1 MAQEL
6 ALRLDKPIEE
16 LIPAMIAFNNA
27 ELLAEVKN
35 RLATYQG
42 RIYDDTAISAAKA
55 DRATLNKFMDAL
67 NSERLRV
74 KKVYVAPL
82 DKFTAEVNEVIDT
95 VKVVMLEI
103 DGQVKSYEERRKA
116 EKLAECKEYFG
127 SVLPAE
133 LTGFIRYEKIHKDEW
148 LNASKKMPA
157 VKKDIDT
164 VIEKIK
170 AELITIEA
178 LGGDTTELKA
188 MYFEGLSLT
197 DTITAYERRKAEKQ
211 RIEQA
216 KAEAERLAA
225 EQKKVE
231 NTPEKQPETATQAQA
246 TEEPVKLYTIA
257 FKVTGTAEQLNA
269 LKAFMSENG
278 LKIER
283 A

>member
-6 ALRLDKPIEE
+6 TLRLNTPIEE

-42 RIYDDTAISAAKA
+42 RIYDETSISAAKA

-67 NSERLRV
+67 NSERLRI
-74 KKVYVAPL
+74 KKVYTAPL

-103 DGQVKSYEERRKA
+103 DGQVKTYTEKQKA
-116 EKLAECKEYFG
+116 EKLVECKEYFA

-133 LTGFIRYEKIHKDEW
+133 LAGFIRYEKTHKDEW

-157 VKKDIDT
+157 VKKDIDAI
-164 VIEKIK
+164 IEKIK
-170 AELITIEA
+170 AELVTIEA
-178 LGGDTTELKA
+178 LGSDTTELKA

-216 KAEAERLAA
+216 KAEAERIAA
-225 EQKKVE
+225 EKKNAE
-231 NTPEKQPETATQAQA
+231 PTPEKQPETVAQV
-246 TEEPVKLYTIA
+246 EEPAKLFTIA

-269 LKAFMSENG
+269 LKAYMSENG

>member
-6 ALRLDKPIEE
+6 TLRLNKPIEE

-27 ELLAEVKN
+27 ELLAEVKD

-42 RIYDDTAISAAKA
+42 RIYDETSISAAKA

-67 NSERLRV
+67 NSERLRI
-74 KKVYVAPL
+74 KKVYTAPL

-103 DGQVKSYEERRKA
+103 DGQVKTYTEKQKA
-116 EKLAECKEYFG
+116 EKLVECKEYFA

-133 LTGFIRYEKIHKDEW
+133 LAGFIRYEKIHKDEW

-157 VKKDIDT
+157 VKKDIDAI
-164 VIEKIK
+164 IEKIK
-170 AELITIEA
+170 AELVTIEA
-178 LGGDTTELKA
+178 LGSDTTELKA

-216 KAEAERLAA
+216 KAEAERIAA
-225 EQKKVE
+225 EKKNAE
-231 NTPEKQPETATQAQA
+231 PTPEKQPETVAQV
-246 TEEPVKLYTIA
+246 EEPAKLFTIA

-269 LKAFMSENG
+269 LKVYMSENG

>member
-6 ALRLDKPIEE
+6 TLRLNKPIEE

-27 ELLAEVKN
+27 ELLAEVKD

-42 RIYDDTAISAAKA
+42 RIYDETSISAAKA

-67 NSERLRV
+67 NSERLRI
-74 KKVYVAPL
+74 KKVYTAPL
-82 DKFTAEVNEVIDT
+82 VKFTAEVNEVIDT

-103 DGQVKSYEERRKA
+103 DGQVKTYTEKQKA
-116 EKLAECKEYFG
+116 EKLVECKEYFA

-133 LTGFIRYEKIHKDEW
+133 LAGFIRYEKIHKDEW

-157 VKKDIDT
+157 VKKDIDAI
-164 VIEKIK
+164 IEKIK
-170 AELITIEA
+170 AELVTIEA
-178 LGGDTTELKA
+178 LGSDTTELKA

-216 KAEAERLAA
+216 KAEAERIAA
-225 EQKKVE
+225 EKKNAE
-231 NTPEKQPETATQAQA
+231 PTPEKQPETVAQV
-246 TEEPVKLYTIA
+246 EEPAKLFTIA

-269 LKAFMSENG
+269 LKAYMSENG

>member
-6 ALRLDKPIEE
+6 TLRLNTPIEE

-42 RIYDDTAISAAKA
+42 RIYDETSISAAKA

-67 NSERLRV
+67 NSERLRI
-74 KKVYVAPL
+74 KKVYTAPL

-103 DGQVKSYEERRKA
+103 DGQVKTYTEKQKA
-116 EKLAECKEYFG
+116 EKLVECKEYFA

-133 LTGFIRYEKIHKDEW
+133 LAGFIRYEKIHKDEW

-157 VKKDIDT
+157 VKKDIDAI
-164 VIEKIK
+164 IEKIK
-170 AELITIEA
+170 AELVTIEA
-178 LGGDTTELKA
+178 LGSDTTELKA
-188 MYFEGLSLT
+188 VYFEGLSLT

-216 KAEAERLAA
+216 KAEAERIAA
-225 EQKKVE
+225 EKKNAE
-231 NTPEKQPETATQAQA
+231 PTPEKQPETVAQV
-246 TEEPVKLYTIA
+246 EEPAKLFTIA

-269 LKAFMSENG
+269 LKAYMSENG

>member
-6 ALRLDKPIEE
+6 TLRLNTPIEE

-42 RIYDDTAISAAKA
+42 RIYDETSISATKA

-67 NSERLRV
+67 NSERLRI
-74 KKVYVAPL
+74 KKVYTAPL

-103 DGQVKSYEERRKA
+103 DGQVKTYTEKQKA
-116 EKLAECKEYFG
+116 EKLVECKEYFA

-133 LTGFIRYEKIHKDEW
+133 LAGFIRYEKIHKDEW

-157 VKKDIDT
+157 VKKDIDAI
-164 VIEKIK
+164 IEKIK
-170 AELITIEA
+170 AELVTIEA
-178 LGGDTTELKA
+178 LGSDTTELKA

-216 KAEAERLAA
+216 KAEAERIAA
-225 EQKKVE
+225 EKKNAE
-231 NTPEKQPETATQAQA
+231 PTPEKQPETVAQV
-246 TEEPVKLYTIA
+246 EEPAKLFTIA

-269 LKAFMSENG
+269 LKAYMSENG

>member
-6 ALRLDKPIEE
+6 TLRLNTPIEE

-27 ELLAEVKN
+27 ELLAEVKV

-42 RIYDDTAISAAKA
+42 RIYDETSISAAKA

-67 NSERLRV
+67 NSERLRI
-74 KKVYVAPL
+74 KKVYTAPL

-103 DGQVKSYEERRKA
+103 DGQVKTYTEKQKA
-116 EKLAECKEYFG
+116 EKLVECKEYFA

-133 LTGFIRYEKIHKDEW
+133 LAGFIRYEKIHKDEW

-157 VKKDIDT
+157 VKKDIDAI
-164 VIEKIK
+164 IEKIK
-170 AELITIEA
+170 AELVTIEA
-178 LGGDTTELKA
+178 LGSDTTELKA

-216 KAEAERLAA
+216 KAEAERIAA
-225 EQKKVE
+225 EKKNAE
-231 NTPEKQPETATQAQA
+231 PTPEKQPETVAQV
-246 TEEPVKLYTIA
+246 EEPAKLFTIA

-269 LKAFMSENG
+269 LKAYMSEHG

>member
-6 ALRLDKPIEE
+6 TLRLNKPIEE

-27 ELLAEVKN
+27 ELLAEVKD

-42 RIYDDTAISAAKA
+42 RIYDETSISAAKA

-67 NSERLRV
+67 NSERLRI
-74 KKVYVAPL
+74 KKVYTAPL

-103 DGQVKSYEERRKA
+103 DGQVKTYTEKQKA
-116 EKLAECKEYFG
+116 EKLVECKEYFA

-133 LTGFIRYEKIHKDEW
+133 LAGFIRYEKIHKDEW

-157 VKKDIDT
+157 VKKDIDAI
-164 VIEKIK
+164 IEKIK
-170 AELITIEA
+170 AELVTIEA
-178 LGGDTTELKA
+178 LGNDTTELKA

-216 KAEAERLAA
+216 KAEAERIAA
-225 EQKKVE
+225 EKKNAE
-231 NTPEKQPETATQAQA
+231 PTPEKQPETVAQV
-246 TEEPVKLYTIA
+246 EEPAKLFTIA

-269 LKAFMSENG
+269 LKVYMSENG

>member
-6 ALRLDKPIEE
+6 TLRLNKPIEE

-27 ELLAEVKN
+27 ELLVEVKD

-42 RIYDDTAISAAKA
+42 RIYDETSISAAKA

-67 NSERLRV
+67 NSERLRI
-74 KKVYVAPL
+74 KKVYTAPL

-103 DGQVKSYEERRKA
+103 DGQVKTYTEKQKA
-116 EKLAECKEYFG
+116 EKLVECKEYFA

-133 LTGFIRYEKIHKDEW
+133 LAGFIRYEKIHKDEW

-157 VKKDIDT
+157 VKKDIDAI
-164 VIEKIK
+164 IEKIK
-170 AELITIEA
+170 AELVTIEA
-178 LGGDTTELKA
+178 LGSDTTELKA

-216 KAEAERLAA
+216 KAEAERIAA
-225 EQKKVE
+225 EKKNAE
-231 NTPEKQPETATQAQA
+231 PTPEKQPETVAQV
-246 TEEPVKLYTIA
+246 EEPAKLFTIA

-269 LKAFMSENG
+269 LKAYMSENG

>member
-6 ALRLDKPIEE
+6 TLRLNTPIEE

-42 RIYDDTAISAAKA
+42 RIYDETSISAAKA

-67 NSERLRV
+67 NSERLRI
-74 KKVYVAPL
+74 KKVYTAPL

-103 DGQVKSYEERRKA
+103 DGQVKTYTEKQKA
-116 EKLAECKEYFG
+116 EKLAECKECFA

-133 LTGFIRYEKIHKDEW
+133 LAGFIRYEKIHKDEW

-157 VKKDIDT
+157 VKKDIDAI
-164 VIEKIK
+164 IEKIK
-170 AELITIEA
+170 AELVTIEA
-178 LGGDTTELKA
+178 LGSDTTELKA

-216 KAEAERLAA
+216 KAEAERIAA
-225 EQKKVE
+225 EKKNAE
-231 NTPEKQPETATQAQA
+231 PTPEKQPETVAQV
-246 TEEPVKLYTIA
+246 EEPAKLFTIA

-269 LKAFMSENG
+269 LKAYMSENG

>member
-6 ALRLDKPIEE
+6 TLRLNTPIEE

-42 RIYDDTAISAAKA
+42 RIYDETSISAAKA

-67 NSERLRV
+67 NSERLRI
-74 KKVYVAPL
+74 KKVYTAPL

-103 DGQVKSYEERRKA
+103 DGQVKTYTEKQKA
-116 EKLAECKEYFG
+116 EKLVECKEYFA

-133 LTGFIRYEKIHKDEW
+133 LAGFIRYEKIHKDEW

-157 VKKDIDT
+157 VKKDIDAI
-164 VIEKIK
+164 IEKIK
-170 AELITIEA
+170 AELVTIEA
-178 LGGDTTELKA
+178 LGSDTTELKA

-216 KAEAERLAA
+216 KAEAERIAA
-225 EQKKVE
+225 EKKNAE
-231 NTPEKQPETATQAQA
+231 PMPEKQPETVAQV
-246 TEEPVKLYTIA
+246 EEPAKLFTIA

-269 LKAFMSENG
+269 LKAYMSENG

>member
-6 ALRLDKPIEE
+6 TLRLNTPIEE

-27 ELLAEVKN
+27 ELLAEVKD

-42 RIYDDTAISAAKA
+42 RIYDETSISAAKA

-67 NSERLRV
+67 NSERLRI
-74 KKVYVAPL
+74 KKVYTAPL

-103 DGQVKSYEERRKA
+103 DGQVKTYTEKQKA
-116 EKLAECKEYFG
+116 EKLVECKEYFA

-133 LTGFIRYEKIHKDEW
+133 LAGFIRYEKIHKDEW

-157 VKKDIDT
+157 VKKDIDAI
-164 VIEKIK
+164 IEKIK
-170 AELITIEA
+170 AELVTIEA
-178 LGGDTTELKA
+178 LGSDTTELKA

-216 KAEAERLAA
+216 KAEAERIAA
-225 EQKKVE
+225 EKKNAE
-231 NTPEKQPETATQAQA
+231 PMPEKQPETVAQV
-246 TEEPVKLYTIA
+246 EEPAKLFTIA

-269 LKAFMSENG
+269 LKAYMSENG

>member
-6 ALRLDKPIEE
+6 TLRLNTPIEE

-27 ELLAEVKN
+27 ELLAEVKD

-42 RIYDDTAISAAKA
+42 RIYDETSISAAKA

-67 NSERLRV
+67 NSERLRI
-74 KKVYVAPL
+74 KKVYTAPL

-103 DGQVKSYEERRKA
+103 DGQVKAYTEKQKA
-116 EKLAECKEYFG
+116 EKLVECKEYFA

-133 LTGFIRYEKIHKDEW
+133 LAGFIRYEKIHKDEW

-157 VKKDIDT
+157 VKKDID
-164 VIEKIK
+164 VIIEKIK
-170 AELITIEA
+170 AELVTIEA
-178 LGGDTTELKA
+178 LGSDTTELKA

-216 KAEAERLAA
+216 KAEAERIAA
-225 EQKKVE
+225 EKKNAE
-231 NTPEKQPETATQAQA
+231 PTPEKQPETVAQV
-246 TEEPVKLYTIA
+246 EEPAKLFTIA

-269 LKAFMSENG
+269 LKAYMSENG

>member
-6 ALRLDKPIEE
+6 TLRLNTPIEE

-27 ELLAEVKN
+27 ELLAEVKD

-42 RIYDDTAISAAKA
+42 RIYDETSISAAKA

-67 NSERLRV
+67 NSERLRI
-74 KKVYVAPL
+74 KKVYTAPL

-103 DGQVKSYEERRKA
+103 DGQVKTYTEKQKA
-116 EKLAECKEYFG
+116 EKLVECKEYFA

-133 LTGFIRYEKIHKDEW
+133 LAGFIRYEKIHKDEW

-157 VKKDIDT
+157 VKKDIDAI
-164 VIEKIK
+164 IEKIK
-170 AELITIEA
+170 AELVTIEA
-178 LGGDTTELKA
+178 LGSDTTELKA

-216 KAEAERLAA
+216 KAEAERIAA
-225 EQKKVE
+225 EKKNAE
-231 NTPEKQPETATQAQA
+231 PTPEKQPETVAQV
-246 TEEPVKLYTIA
+246 EEPAKLFTIA

-269 LKAFMSENG
+269 LKAYMSEHG

>member
-6 ALRLDKPIEE
+6 TLRLNTPIEE

-27 ELLAEVKN
+27 ELLAEVKD

-42 RIYDDTAISAAKA
+42 RIYDETSISAAKA

-67 NSERLRV
+67 NSERLRI
-74 KKVYVAPL
+74 KKVYTAPL

-103 DGQVKSYEERRKA
+103 DGQVKTYTEKQKT
-116 EKLAECKEYFG
+116 EKLAECKEYFA

-133 LTGFIRYEKIHKDEW
+133 LAGFIRYEKIHKDEW

-164 VIEKIK
+164 IIEKIK
-170 AELITIEA
+170 AELVTIEA
-178 LGGDTTELKA
+178 LGSDTTELKA

-216 KAEAERLAA
+216 KAEAERIASEKKNA
-225 EQKKVE
+225 EP
-231 NTPEKQPETATQAQA
+231 TAEKQPETVAQV
-246 TEEPVKLYTIA
+246 EEPAKLFTIA

-269 LKAFMSENG
+269 LKAYMSENG

>member
-6 ALRLDKPIEE
+6 TLRLNTPIEE

-42 RIYDDTAISAAKA
+42 RIYDETSISAAKA

-67 NSERLRV
+67 NSERLRI
-74 KKVYVAPL
+74 KKVYTAPL

-103 DGQVKSYEERRKA
+103 DGQVKTYTEKQKA
-116 EKLAECKEYFG
+116 EKLVECKEYFA

-133 LTGFIRYEKIHKDEW
+133 LAGFIRYEKIHKDEW

-157 VKKDIDT
+157 VKKDIDAI
-164 VIEKIK
+164 IEKIK
-170 AELITIEA
+170 AELVTIEA
-178 LGGDTTELKA
+178 LGSDTTELKA

-216 KAEAERLAA
+216 KAEAERIAA
-225 EQKKVE
+225 EKKNAEPV
-231 NTPEKQPETATQAQA
+231 PEKQPETVAQV
-246 TEEPVKLYTIA
+246 EEPAKLFTIA

-269 LKAFMSENG
+269 LKAYMSENG

>member
-1 MAQEL
+1 MAQDKEL
-6 ALRLDKPIEE
+6 TLRLNTPIEE

-27 ELLAEVKN
+27 ELLNEVKN
-35 RLATYQG
+35 RLETYQG
-42 RIYDDTAISAAKA
+42 RVYDESSISDAKA

-67 NSERLRV
+67 NSERLRI
-74 KKVYVAPL
+74 KKIYTAPL

-95 VKVVMLEI
+95 VKVVMIEI
-103 DGQVKSYEERRKA
+103 DKQVKTYDEKRKA
-116 EKLAECKEYFG
+116 EKFIECKEYFL

-133 LTGFIRYEKIHKDEW
+133 LTGFIAYEKIHKDKW
-148 LNASKKMPA
+148 LNTSEKIPA
-157 VKKDIDT
+157 VKKEIDT
-164 VIEKIK
+164 IIEKIK

-216 KAEAERLAA
+216 KVEAERINA

-231 NTPEKQPETATQAQA
+231 NMAEKQPEAVAQ
-246 TEEPVKLYTIA
+246 TDEPVKLFTVA

-269 LKAFMSENG
+269 LKAFMSESG

>member
-6 ALRLDKPIEE
+6 TLRLNTPIEE

-42 RIYDDTAISAAKA
+42 RIYDETSISAAKA

-67 NSERLRV
+67 NSERLRI
-74 KKVYVAPL
+74 KKVYTAPL

-103 DGQVKSYEERRKA
+103 DGQVKTYTEKQKA
-116 EKLAECKEYFG
+116 EKLVECKEYFA

-133 LTGFIRYEKIHKDEW
+133 LAGFIRYEKIHKDEW

-157 VKKDIDT
+157 VKKDIDAI
-164 VIEKIK
+164 IEKIK
-170 AELITIEA
+170 AELVTIEA
-178 LGGDTTELKA
+178 LGSDTTELKA

-216 KAEAERLAA
+216 KAEAERIAA
-225 EQKKVE
+225 EKKNAE
-231 NTPEKQPETATQAQA
+231 TTPEKQPETVAQV
-246 TEEPVKLYTIA
+246 EEPAKLFTIA

-269 LKAFMSENG
+269 LKAYMSENG

>member
-6 ALRLDKPIEE
+6 TLRLNTPIEE
-16 LIPAMIAFNNA
+16 LIPAMIEFNNA

-42 RIYDDTAISAAKA
+42 RIYDETSISAAKA

-67 NSERLRV
+67 NSERLRI
-74 KKVYVAPL
+74 KKVYTAPL

-103 DGQVKSYEERRKA
+103 DGQVKTYTEKQKA
-116 EKLAECKEYFG
+116 EKLVECKEYFA

-133 LTGFIRYEKIHKDEW
+133 LAGFIRYEKIHKDEW

-157 VKKDIDT
+157 VKKDIDAI
-164 VIEKIK
+164 IEKIK
-170 AELITIEA
+170 AELVTIEA
-178 LGGDTTELKA
+178 LGSDTTELKA

-216 KAEAERLAA
+216 KAEAERIAA
-225 EQKKVE
+225 EKKNAE
-231 NTPEKQPETATQAQA
+231 PTPEKQPETVAQV
-246 TEEPVKLYTIA
+246 EEPAKLFTIA

-269 LKAFMSENG
+269 LKAYMSEHG

>member
-6 ALRLDKPIEE
+6 TLRLNKPIEE

-27 ELLAEVKN
+27 ELLAEVKD
-35 RLATYQG
+35 RLATYQC
-42 RIYDDTAISAAKA
+42 RIYDETSISAAKA

-67 NSERLRV
+67 NSERLRI
-74 KKVYVAPL
+74 KKVYTAPL

-103 DGQVKSYEERRKA
+103 DGQVKTYTEKQKA
-116 EKLAECKEYFG
+116 EKLVECKEYFA

-133 LTGFIRYEKIHKDEW
+133 LAGFIRYEKIHKDEW

-157 VKKDIDT
+157 VKKDIDAI
-164 VIEKIK
+164 IEKIK
-170 AELITIEA
+170 AELVTIEA
-178 LGGDTTELKA
+178 LGNDTTELKA

-216 KAEAERLAA
+216 KAEAERIAA
-225 EQKKVE
+225 EKKNAE
-231 NTPEKQPETATQAQA
+231 PTPEKQTETVAQV
-246 TEEPVKLYTIA
+246 EEPAKLFTIA

-269 LKAFMSENG
+269 LKAYMSENG

>member
-6 ALRLDKPIEE
+6 TLRLNTPIEE

-27 ELLAEVKN
+27 ELLAEVKD

-42 RIYDDTAISAAKA
+42 RIYDETSISAAKA

-67 NSERLRV
+67 NSERLRI
-74 KKVYVAPL
+74 KKVYTAPL
-82 DKFTAEVNEVIDT
+82 DKFTAEVNEVIET

-103 DGQVKSYEERRKA
+103 DGQVKTYTEKQKA
-116 EKLAECKEYFG
+116 EKLVECKEYFA

-133 LTGFIRYEKIHKDEW
+133 LAGFIRYEKIHKDEW

-157 VKKDIDT
+157 VKKDIDAI
-164 VIEKIK
+164 IEKIK
-170 AELITIEA
+170 AELVTIEA
-178 LGGDTTELKA
+178 LGSDTTELKA

-216 KAEAERLAA
+216 KAEAERIAA
-225 EQKKVE
+225 EKKNAE
-231 NTPEKQPETATQAQA
+231 PTPEKQPETVAQV
-246 TEEPVKLYTIA
+246 EEPAKLFTIA

-269 LKAFMSENG
+269 LKAYMSENG

>member
-6 ALRLDKPIEE
+6 TLRLNTPIEE

-27 ELLAEVKN
+27 ELLAEVKD

-42 RIYDDTAISAAKA
+42 RTYDETSISAAKA

-67 NSERLRV
+67 NSERLRI
-74 KKVYVAPL
+74 KKVYTAPL

-103 DGQVKSYEERRKA
+103 DGQVKTYTEKQKA
-116 EKLAECKEYFG
+116 EKLVECKEYFA

-133 LTGFIRYEKIHKDEW
+133 LAGFIRYEKIHKDEW

-157 VKKDIDT
+157 VKKDIDAI
-164 VIEKIK
+164 IEKIK
-170 AELITIEA
+170 AELVTIEA
-178 LGGDTTELKA
+178 LGSDTTELKA

-216 KAEAERLAA
+216 KAEAERIAA
-225 EQKKVE
+225 EKKNAE
-231 NTPEKQPETATQAQA
+231 PTPEKQPETVAQV
-246 TEEPVKLYTIA
+246 EEPAKLFTIA

-269 LKAFMSENG
+269 LKAYMSENG

>member
-6 ALRLDKPIEE
+6 TLRLNTPIEE

-27 ELLAEVKN
+27 ELLAEVKD

-42 RIYDDTAISAAKA
+42 RIYDETSISAAKA

-67 NSERLRV
+67 NSERLRI
-74 KKVYVAPL
+74 KKVYTAPL

-103 DGQVKSYEERRKA
+103 DGQVKTYTEKQKA
-116 EKLAECKEYFG
+116 EKLVECKEYFA

-133 LTGFIRYEKIHKDEW
+133 LAGFIRYEKIHKDEW

-157 VKKDIDT
+157 VKKDIDAI
-164 VIEKIK
+164 IEKIK
-170 AELITIEA
+170 AELVTIEA
-178 LGGDTTELKA
+178 LGSDTTELKA

-216 KAEAERLAA
+216 KAETERIAA
-225 EQKKVE
+225 EKKNAE
-231 NTPEKQPETATQAQA
+231 PTPEKQPETVAQV
-246 TEEPVKLYTIA
+246 EEPAKLFTIA

-269 LKAFMSENG
+269 LKAYMSENG

>member
-6 ALRLDKPIEE
+6 TLRLNKPIEE

-27 ELLAEVKN
+27 ELLAEVKD

-42 RIYDDTAISAAKA
+42 RIYDETSISAAKA

-67 NSERLRV
+67 NSERLRI
-74 KKVYVAPL
+74 KKVYTAPL

-95 VKVVMLEI
+95 VKAVMLEI
-103 DGQVKSYEERRKA
+103 DGQVKTYTEKQKA
-116 EKLAECKEYFG
+116 EKLVECKEYFA

-133 LTGFIRYEKIHKDEW
+133 LAGFIRYEKIHKDEW

-157 VKKDIDT
+157 VKKDIDAI
-164 VIEKIK
+164 IEKIK
-170 AELITIEA
+170 AELVTIEA
-178 LGGDTTELKA
+178 LGSDTTELKA

-216 KAEAERLAA
+216 KAEAERIAA
-225 EQKKVE
+225 EKKNAE
-231 NTPEKQPETATQAQA
+231 PTPEKQPETVAQV
-246 TEEPVKLYTIA
+246 EEPAKLFTIA

-269 LKAFMSENG
+269 LKAYMSENG

>member
-6 ALRLDKPIEE
+6 TLRLNTPIEE

-42 RIYDDTAISAAKA
+42 RIYDETSISAAKA

-67 NSERLRV
+67 NSERLRI
-74 KKVYVAPL
+74 KKVYTAPL

-103 DGQVKSYEERRKA
+103 DGQVKTYTEKQKA
-116 EKLAECKEYFG
+116 EKLVECKEYFA

-133 LTGFIRYEKIHKDEW
+133 LAGFIRYEKIHKDEW

-157 VKKDIDT
+157 VKKDIDAI
-164 VIEKIK
+164 IEKIK
-170 AELITIEA
+170 AELVTIEA
-178 LGGDTTELKA
+178 LGSDTTELKA

-216 KAEAERLAA
+216 KAEAERIAA
-225 EQKKVE
+225 EKKNAE
-231 NTPEKQPETATQAQA
+231 PTPEKQPETVAQV
-246 TEEPVKLYTIA
+246 EEPAKLFTIA

-269 LKAFMSENG
+269 LKAYMSENG

-283 A
+283 V

>member
-6 ALRLDKPIEE
+6 TLRLNTPIEE

-42 RIYDDTAISAAKA
+42 RIYDETSISAAKA

-67 NSERLRV
+67 NSERLRI
-74 KKVYVAPL
+74 KKVYTAPL

-95 VKVVMLEI
+95 AKVVMLEI
-103 DGQVKSYEERRKA
+103 DGQVKTYTEKQKA
-116 EKLAECKEYFG
+116 EKLVECKEYFA

-133 LTGFIRYEKIHKDEW
+133 LAGFIRYEKIHKDEW

-157 VKKDIDT
+157 VKKDIDAI
-164 VIEKIK
+164 IEKIK
-170 AELITIEA
+170 AELVTIEA
-178 LGGDTTELKA
+178 LGSDTTELKA

-216 KAEAERLAA
+216 KAEAERIAA
-225 EQKKVE
+225 EKKNAE
-231 NTPEKQPETATQAQA
+231 PTPEKQPETVAQV
-246 TEEPVKLYTIA
+246 EEPAKLFTIA

-269 LKAFMSENG
+269 LKAYMSENG

>member
-6 ALRLDKPIEE
+6 TLRLNKPIEE

-27 ELLAEVKN
+27 ELLAGVKD

-42 RIYDDTAISAAKA
+42 RIYDETSISAAKA

-67 NSERLRV
+67 NSERLRI
-74 KKVYVAPL
+74 KKVYTAPL

-103 DGQVKSYEERRKA
+103 DGQVKTYTEKQKT
-116 EKLAECKEYFG
+116 EKLVECKEYFA

-133 LTGFIRYEKIHKDEW
+133 LAGFIRYEKIHKDEW

-157 VKKDIDT
+157 VKKDIDAI
-164 VIEKIK
+164 IEKIK
-170 AELITIEA
+170 AELVTIEA
-178 LGGDTTELKA
+178 LGSDTTELKA

-216 KAEAERLAA
+216 KAEAERIAA
-225 EQKKVE
+225 EKKNAE
-231 NTPEKQPETATQAQA
+231 PTPEKQPETVAQV
-246 TEEPVKLYTIA
+246 EEPAKLFTIA

-269 LKAFMSENG
+269 LKAYMSENG

>member
-6 ALRLDKPIEE
+6 TLRLNTPIEE
-16 LIPAMIAFNNA
+16 LIPAMIEFNNA

-42 RIYDDTAISAAKA
+42 RIYDETSISAAKA

-67 NSERLRV
+67 NSERLRI
-74 KKVYVAPL
+74 KKVYTAPL

-103 DGQVKSYEERRKA
+103 DGQVKTYTEKQKA
-116 EKLAECKEYFG
+116 EKLVECKEYFA

-133 LTGFIRYEKIHKDEW
+133 LAGFIRYEKIHKDEW

-157 VKKDIDT
+157 VKKDIDAI
-164 VIEKIK
+164 IEKIK
-170 AELITIEA
+170 AELVTIEA
-178 LGGDTTELKA
+178 LGSDTTELKA

-216 KAEAERLAA
+216 KAEAERIAA
-225 EQKKVE
+225 EKKNAE
-231 NTPEKQPETATQAQA
+231 PTPEKQPETVAQV
-246 TEEPVKLYTIA
+246 EEPAKLFTIA

-269 LKAFMSENG
+269 LKAYMSENG

>member
-6 ALRLDKPIEE
+6 TLRLNKPIEE

-27 ELLAEVKN
+27 ELLAEVKD

-42 RIYDDTAISAAKA
+42 RIYDETSISAAKA

-67 NSERLRV
+67 NSERLRI
-74 KKVYVAPL
+74 KKVYTAPL

-103 DGQVKSYEERRKA
+103 DGQVKTYTEKQKA
-116 EKLAECKEYFG
+116 EKLVECKEYFA

-133 LTGFIRYEKIHKDEW
+133 LAGFIRYEKIHKDEW

-157 VKKDIDT
+157 VKKDIDAI
-164 VIEKIK
+164 IEKIK
-170 AELITIEA
+170 AELVTIEA
-178 LGGDTTELKA
+178 LGSDTTELKA

-216 KAEAERLAA
+216 KAEAERIAA
-225 EQKKVE
+225 EKKNAE
-231 NTPEKQPETATQAQA
+231 PTPEKQPETVAQV
-246 TEEPVKLYTIA
+246 EEPAKLFTIA
-257 FKVTGTAEQLNA
+257 FKVTGAAEQLNA
-269 LKAFMSENG
+269 LKVYMSENG

>member
-6 ALRLDKPIEE
+6 TLRLNKPIEE

-27 ELLAEVKN
+27 ELLAEVKD

-42 RIYDDTAISAAKA
+42 RIYDETSISAAKA

-67 NSERLRV
+67 NSERLRI
-74 KKVYVAPL
+74 KKVYTAPL

-103 DGQVKSYEERRKA
+103 DGQVKTYTEKQKA
-116 EKLAECKEYFG
+116 EKLVECKEYFA

-133 LTGFIRYEKIHKDEW
+133 LAGFIRYEKIHKDEW

-157 VKKDIDT
+157 VKKDIDAI
-164 VIEKIK
+164 IEKIK
-170 AELITIEA
+170 AELVTIEA
-178 LGGDTTELKA
+178 LGSDTTELKA

-216 KAEAERLAA
+216 KAEAERIAA
-225 EQKKVE
+225 EKKNAE
-231 NTPEKQPETATQAQA
+231 PTPEKQPETVAQV
-246 TEEPVKLYTIA
+246 EEPAKLFTIA

-269 LKAFMSENG
+269 LKAYMSENG

>member
-6 ALRLDKPIEE
+6 TLRLNTPIEE

-27 ELLAEVKN
+27 ELLAEVKD

-42 RIYDDTAISAAKA
+42 RVYDETSISAAKA

-67 NSERLRV
+67 NSERLRI
-74 KKVYVAPL
+74 KKVYTAPL

-103 DGQVKSYEERRKA
+103 DGQVKTYTEKQKA
-116 EKLAECKEYFG
+116 EKLVECKEYFA

-133 LTGFIRYEKIHKDEW
+133 LAGFIRYEKIHKDEW

-157 VKKDIDT
+157 VKKDIDAI
-164 VIEKIK
+164 IEKIK
-170 AELITIEA
+170 AELVTIEA
-178 LGGDTTELKA
+178 LGSDTTELKA

-216 KAEAERLAA
+216 KAEAERIAA
-225 EQKKVE
+225 EKKNAE
-231 NTPEKQPETATQAQA
+231 PTPEKQPETVAQV
-246 TEEPVKLYTIA
+246 EEPAKLFTIA

-269 LKAFMSENG
+269 LKVYMSENG

>member
-6 ALRLDKPIEE
+6 TLRLNTPIEE

-27 ELLAEVKN
+27 ELLAEVKD

-42 RIYDDTAISAAKA
+42 RIYDETSISAAKA

-67 NSERLRV
+67 NSERLRI
-74 KKVYVAPL
+74 KKVYTAPL

-103 DGQVKSYEERRKA
+103 DGQVKTYTEKQKA
-116 EKLAECKEYFG
+116 EKLAECKEYFA

-133 LTGFIRYEKIHKDEW
+133 LAGFIRYEKIHKDEW

-157 VKKDIDT
+157 VKKDIDAL
-164 VIEKIK
+164 IEKIK
-170 AELITIEA
+170 AELVTIEA
-178 LGGDTTELKA
+178 LGSDTTELKA

-216 KAEAERLAA
+216 KAEAERIAA
-225 EQKKVE
+225 EKKNAE
-231 NTPEKQPETATQAQA
+231 PTPEKQPETVAQV
-246 TEEPVKLYTIA
+246 EEPAKLFTIA

-269 LKAFMSENG
+269 LKAYMSENG

>member
-6 ALRLDKPIEE
+6 TLRLNTPIEE

-42 RIYDDTAISAAKA
+42 RIYDETSISAAKA

-67 NSERLRV
+67 NSERLRI
-74 KKVYVAPL
+74 KKVYTAPL

-103 DGQVKSYEERRKA
+103 DGQVKTYTEKQKA
-116 EKLAECKEYFG
+116 EKLVECKEYFA

-133 LTGFIRYEKIHKDEW
+133 LAGFIRYEKIHKDEW

-157 VKKDIDT
+157 VKKDIDAI
-164 VIEKIK
+164 IEKIK
-170 AELITIEA
+170 AELVTIEA
-178 LGGDTTELKA
+178 LGSDTTELKA

-216 KAEAERLAA
+216 KAEAERIAA
-225 EQKKVE
+225 EKKNAE
-231 NTPEKQPETATQAQA
+231 PTPEKQPETVAQV
-246 TEEPVKLYTIA
+246 EEPAKLFTIA

-269 LKAFMSENG
+269 LKAYMSENG

>member
-6 ALRLDKPIEE
+6 TLRLNTPIEE

-42 RIYDDTAISAAKA
+42 RIYDETSISAAKA

-67 NSERLRV
+67 NSERLRI
-74 KKVYVAPL
+74 KKVYTAPL

-103 DGQVKSYEERRKA
+103 DGQVKTYTEKQKA
-116 EKLAECKEYFG
+116 EKLVECKEYFA

-133 LTGFIRYEKIHKDEW
+133 LAGFIRYEKIHKDEW

-157 VKKDIDT
+157 VKKDIDAI
-164 VIEKIK
+164 IEKIK
-170 AELITIEA
+170 AELVTIEA
-178 LGGDTTELKA
+178 LGSDTTELKA

-216 KAEAERLAA
+216 KAEAERIAA
-225 EQKKVE
+225 EKKNAE
-231 NTPEKQPETATQAQA
+231 PTPEKQPETVAQV
-246 TEEPVKLYTIA
+246 EEPAKLFTIA
-257 FKVTGTAEQLNA
+257 FKVTGTAEQLKA
-269 LKAFMSENG
+269 LKAYMSENG

>member
-6 ALRLDKPIEE
+6 TLRLNTPIEE

-42 RIYDDTAISAAKA
+42 RFYDETSISAAKA

-67 NSERLRV
+67 NSERLRI
-74 KKVYVAPL
+74 KKVYTAPL

-103 DGQVKSYEERRKA
+103 DGQVKTYTEKQKA
-116 EKLAECKEYFG
+116 EKLVECKEYFA

-133 LTGFIRYEKIHKDEW
+133 LAGFIRYEKIHKDEW

-157 VKKDIDT
+157 VKKDIDAI
-164 VIEKIK
+164 IEKIK
-170 AELITIEA
+170 AELVTIEA
-178 LGGDTTELKA
+178 LGSDTTELKA

-216 KAEAERLAA
+216 KAEAERIAA
-225 EQKKVE
+225 EKKNAE
-231 NTPEKQPETATQAQA
+231 PTPEKQPETVAQV
-246 TEEPVKLYTIA
+246 EEPAKLFTIA

-269 LKAFMSENG
+269 LKAYMSENG

>member
-6 ALRLDKPIEE
+6 TLRLNKPIEE

-27 ELLAEVKN
+27 ELLAEVKD

-42 RIYDDTAISAAKA
+42 RIYDETSVSAAKA
-55 DRATLNKFMDAL
+55 DRAALNKFMDAL
-67 NSERLRV
+67 NSERLRI
-74 KKVYVAPL
+74 KKVYTAPL

-103 DGQVKSYEERRKA
+103 DGQVKTYTEKQKA
-116 EKLAECKEYFG
+116 EKLVECKEYFA

-133 LTGFIRYEKIHKDEW
+133 LAGFIRYEKIHKDEW

-157 VKKDIDT
+157 VKKDIDAI
-164 VIEKIK
+164 IEKIK
-170 AELITIEA
+170 AELVTIEA
-178 LGGDTTELKA
+178 LGSDTTELKA

-216 KAEAERLAA
+216 KAEAERIAA
-225 EQKKVE
+225 EKKNAE
-231 NTPEKQPETATQAQA
+231 PTPEKQPETEAQV
-246 TEEPVKLYTIA
+246 EEPAKLFTIA

-269 LKAFMSENG
+269 LKAYMSENG

>member
-6 ALRLDKPIEE
+6 TLRLNTPIEE

-27 ELLAEVKN
+27 ELLAEVKD

-42 RIYDDTAISAAKA
+42 RVYDETSISAAKA

-67 NSERLRV
+67 NSERLRI
-74 KKVYVAPL
+74 KKVYTAPL

-103 DGQVKSYEERRKA
+103 DGQVKTYTEKQKA
-116 EKLAECKEYFG
+116 EKLVECKEYFA

-133 LTGFIRYEKIHKDEW
+133 LAGFIRYEKIHKDEW

-157 VKKDIDT
+157 VKKDIDAI
-164 VIEKIK
+164 VEKIK
-170 AELITIEA
+170 AELVTIEA
-178 LGGDTTELKA
+178 LGSDTTELKA

-216 KAEAERLAA
+216 KAEAERIAA
-225 EQKKVE
+225 ENKNAE
-231 NTPEKQPETATQAQA
+231 PTPEKQPETVAQV
-246 TEEPVKLYTIA
+246 EEPAKLFTIA

-269 LKAFMSENG
+269 LKAYMSENG

>member
-6 ALRLDKPIEE
+6 TLRLNTPIEE

-27 ELLAEVKN
+27 ELLAEVKD

-42 RIYDDTAISAAKA
+42 RIYDETSISAAKA

-67 NSERLRV
+67 NSERLRI
-74 KKVYVAPL
+74 KKVYTAPL

-103 DGQVKSYEERRKA
+103 DGQVKTYTEKQKA
-116 EKLAECKEYFG
+116 EKLVECKEYFA

-133 LTGFIRYEKIHKDEW
+133 LAGFIRYEKIHKDEW

-157 VKKDIDT
+157 VKKDIDAI
-164 VIEKIK
+164 IEKIK
-170 AELITIEA
+170 AELVTIEA
-178 LGGDTTELKA
+178 LGSDTTELKA

-216 KAEAERLAA
+216 KAEAERIAA
-225 EQKKVE
+225 EKKNAE
-231 NTPEKQPETATQAQA
+231 PMPEKQLETVAQV
-246 TEEPVKLYTIA
+246 EEPAKLFTIA

-269 LKAFMSENG
+269 LKAYMSENG

>member
-6 ALRLDKPIEE
+6 TLRLNTPIEE

-42 RIYDDTAISAAKA
+42 RIYDETSISAAKA

-67 NSERLRV
+67 NSERLRI
-74 KKVYVAPL
+74 KKVYTAPL

-103 DGQVKSYEERRKA
+103 DGQVKTYTEKQKA
-116 EKLAECKEYFG
+116 EKLVECKEYFA

-133 LTGFIRYEKIHKDEW
+133 LAGFIRYEKIHKDEW

-157 VKKDIDT
+157 VKKDIDAI
-164 VIEKIK
+164 IEKIK
-170 AELITIEA
+170 AELVTIEA
-178 LGGDTTELKA
+178 LGSDTTELKA

-216 KAEAERLAA
+216 KAEAERIAA
-225 EQKKVE
+225 EKKNAE
-231 NTPEKQPETATQAQA
+231 PTPEKQPETVAQV
-246 TEEPVKLYTIA
+246 EEPAKLFTIA

-269 LKAFMSENG
+269 LKAYMSENG
-278 LKIER
+278 FKIER

>member
-6 ALRLDKPIEE
+6 TLRLNTPIEE

-27 ELLAEVKN
+27 ELLAEVKD

-42 RIYDDTAISAAKA
+42 RVYDETSISAAKA

-67 NSERLRV
+67 NSERLRI
-74 KKVYVAPL
+74 KKVYTAPL

-103 DGQVKSYEERRKA
+103 DGQVKTYTEKQKA
-116 EKLAECKEYFG
+116 EKLVECKEYFA

-133 LTGFIRYEKIHKDEW
+133 LAGFIRYEKIHKDEW

-157 VKKDIDT
+157 VKKDIDAI
-164 VIEKIK
+164 VEKIK
-170 AELITIEA
+170 AELVTIEA
-178 LGGDTTELKA
+178 LGSDTTELKA

-216 KAEAERLAA
+216 KAEAERIAA
-225 EQKKVE
+225 EKKNAE
-231 NTPEKQPETATQAQA
+231 PTPEKQPETVAQV
-246 TEEPVKLYTIA
+246 EEPAKLFTIA

-269 LKAFMSENG
+269 LKAYMSENG